1 MLQRSDLEDAMRR
14 ALTVARR
21 GPAENANPQVGCV
34 ILEGEG
40 RIVAEGW
47 HRGLGTAHAE
57 VDALAHLP
65 EEWRDRS
72 AELTA
77 VVTLEPCNHTGHTGP
92 CAEALAAIGIGAV
105 AYAVADPGRESAGG
119 AATLRNAGVQV
130 LGGVL
135 EREARAQISHWLNG
149 EASGSHDAAH
159 GTSTRTGA
167 ATGSVPTT
175 RTGATT
181 TGASAVSV
189 AATAASRA
197 GGARPRRPRVIA
209 KWAQTLD
216 GRAAAANGT
225 SKWITGPEAR
235 ADVHRR
241 RAAADAILI
250 GTGTLI
256 TDDPEL
262 TARTPDGQLIVP
274 ADRQPIPVVVGN
286 REIPPHARVRQHPAL
301 AAHEISE
308 PIQLPGVDI
317 ESELSALARYR
328 IYTVFV
334 EGGPK
339 IINGMIAAGL
349 VDELLVYV
357 APALL
362 GGPKVSLG
370 NLGITDISEM
380 RRLQVLETLP
390 LGADLLLRARW
401 SQRVSGR
408 EEIAESFPEARA
420 RREEI

>member
-1 MLQRSDLEDAMRR
+1 MRR
-14 ALTVARR
+14 ALALARR

-34 ILEGEG
+34 LLDPEG

-47 HRGLGTAHAE
+47 HRGIGTAHAE

-65 EEWRDRS
+65 REWRDRPS
-72 AELTA
+72 ELTA
-77 VVTLEPCNHTGHTGP
+77 VVTLEPCNHTGNTGP
-92 CAEALAAIGIGAV
+92 CAEALVGFGIGAV

-119 AATLRNAGVQV
+119 AATLREAGVEV

-135 EREARAQISHWLNG
+135 EREARAQIAQWLNG
-149 EASGSHDAAH
+149 QATGDRVATSHA
-159 GTSTRTGA
+159 TGA
-167 ATGSVPTT
+167 A
-175 RTGATT
+175 AH
-181 TGASAVSV
+181 
-189 AATAASRA
+189 ATAASGFRS

-225 SKWITGPEAR
+225 SQWITGPEAR

-256 TDDPEL
+256 ADDPEL
-262 TARTPDGQLIVP
+262 TARTPDGQLLVP
-274 ADRQPIPVVVGN
+274 AERQPIPVVVGN
-286 REIPPHARVRQHPAL
+286 REIPADAKIRRHPAL
-301 AAHEISE
+301 EAHEIAE

-317 ESELSALARYR
+317 EAELSALARYR

-334 EGGPK
+334 EGGPA

-370 NLGITDISEM
+370 NLGITDISEI

-401 SQRVSGR
+401 SERVSGR
-408 EEIAESFPEARA
+408 EQIAESFPEALA
-420 RREEI
+420 RREEIN

>member
-1 MLQRSDLEDAMRR
+1 MRR
-14 ALTVARR
+14 ALTLARR

-34 ILEGEG
+34 ILDGEG

-65 EEWRDRS
+65 QEWRER
-72 AELTA
+72 AGELTA

-92 CAEALAAIGIGAV
+92 CAEALVSIGIGAV

-119 AATLRNAGVQV
+119 AATLREAGVQV

-149 EASGSHDAAH
+149 AATGSHDAAH
-159 GTSTRTGA
+159 GTSTRVGT

-175 RTGATT
+175 RTGAVQAA
-181 TGASAVSV
+181 GPSAASV
-189 AATAASRA
+189 AASAAARA

-256 TDDPEL
+256 ADDPEL
-262 TARTPDGQLIVP
+262 TARTPDGQLLVP
-274 ADRQPIPVVVGN
+274 AERQPIPVVVGN
-286 REIPPHARVRQHPAL
+286 REIPADAKVRQHPAL

-317 ESELSALARYR
+317 EAELSALARYR

-370 NLGITDISEM
+370 NLGITDISEI

-408 EEIAESFPEARA
+408 EEIAESFPEALA
-420 RREEI
+420 RREEIN

>member
-1 MLQRSDLEDAMRR
+1 MRR